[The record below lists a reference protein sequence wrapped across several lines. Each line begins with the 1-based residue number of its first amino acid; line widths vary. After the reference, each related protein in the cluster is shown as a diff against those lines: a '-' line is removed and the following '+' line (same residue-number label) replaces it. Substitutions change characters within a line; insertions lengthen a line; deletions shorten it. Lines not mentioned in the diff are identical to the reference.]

1 MQLHLTLAEVNYI
14 LRSLG
19 TMPYADVVGLIPKIQ
34 SQAQLQITENSSNQP
49 SPTPPEPTP
58 SGMS

>member
-19 TMPYADVVGLIPKIQ
+19 MMPYVDVMQLIPKIQ
-34 SQAQLQITENSSNQP
+34 SQAQLQITKDSSNPP
-49 SPTPPEPTP
+49 SPTPQEPTP